1 MNVGINF
8 CFNMKFFIAAAL
20 LLTFAL
26 PLQASDDQVYI
37 ALWEDGDNVEKGQGL
52 FMKRGAECLV
62 IAPKHLFTE
71 NRGADIKLT
80 LGDKTIVNAE
90 VIEKYA
96 EDIAILRPDANTT
109 YPCRSQPFS
118 NIQLDQLID
127 ASTKATLHRRD
138 AKGNVK
144 LLHVRINTYDTYKS
158 ITVIPDA
165 TSGNLK
171 QGYSG
176 SSLFIDGHN
185 VGMLTDINTETDNVG
200 IVMQSRTLNSIVSP
214 FFNAVSN
221 DNEVALLLDKNSQ
234 FLRDALLESMDENR
248 YNESKSSNEGVL
260 KLHAESRYETIDS
273 DTDKLVRLYVTLDI
287 VNPLGNSI
295 YSKQIVETG
304 NSFVSLDKA
313 RSNAEK
319 LALKK
324 LLKIDPFYALQ

>member
-1 MNVGINF
+1 MNVSFTTKTISS
-8 CFNMKFFIAAAL
+8 AL
-20 LLTFAL
+20 LLLAFAF
-26 PLQASDDQVYI
+26 PLMASDDQIHI
-37 ALWEDGDNVEKGQGL
+37 ALWEDGDNVEKGQGVV
-52 FMKRGAECLV
+52 MKRGSECLV

-71 NRGADIKLT
+71 NRGADVKLT
-80 LGDKTIVNAE
+80 LGDKTIVNAD

-109 YPCRSQPFS
+109 YPCKSQPFS
-118 NIQLDQLID
+118 NIQLEQLID

-138 AKGNVK
+138 SKGNIK
-144 LLHVRINTYDTYKS
+144 LLHVRINSYDTYKS

-165 TSGNLK
+165 SGENLK

-176 SSLFIDGHN
+176 SSLFINGHN
-185 VGMLTDINTETDNVG
+185 VGMLTDINTETDSVG

-214 FFNAVSN
+214 FFNAVSS
-221 DNEVALLLDKNSQ
+221 DNAVALLLDKNSQ

-248 YNESKSSNEGVL
+248 YNESKSSNDGAL

-313 RSNAEK
+313 RNNAEK